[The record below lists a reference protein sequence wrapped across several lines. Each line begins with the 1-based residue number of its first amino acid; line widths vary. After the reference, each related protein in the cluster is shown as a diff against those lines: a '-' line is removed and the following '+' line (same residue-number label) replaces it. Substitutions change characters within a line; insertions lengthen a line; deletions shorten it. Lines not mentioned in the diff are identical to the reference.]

1 MSRTRKEKP
10 DTELDVDHHR
20 PTLERENELL
30 IEENVRLISELKKAQ
45 KKLAFYERGART
57 ASALIGPEK
66 RG

>member
-1 MSRTRKEKP
+1 
-10 DTELDVDHHR
+10 VDHHR